1 MPAVLAGVYRLARR
15 ARHPRRG
22 ISSDPSRRN
31 APSRHRGL
39 CFCRD
44 RLACGRGTETSR
56 VCTPYPCHRSRRGDR
71 VVATAAIAVVVAAA
85 AIAVV
90 VAAAAIAVV
99 VATAAIVAIAVAS
112 VSPTAIVPS
121 AAAAIVP
128 STPTTII
135 VVASR
140 SVASIAVPAAV
151 SLIRSTARS
160 SAESPREPTGNRATP
175 LGVHEH
181 ALALD
186 PSPVRGP
193 VRRLEVVL
201 ARELDEGV
209 PPGISLLILHHAHR
223 SHVAEPLKLPSKRS
237 LVDVF
242 AETSDEEG
250 AIGVADGV
258 GIGFRVVRL
267 RSLRVG
273 GGAGGGA
280 LLLDACTPRA
290 AGASAGADGG
300 GSSLGSENS
309 ETRCATPVMRWVIL
323 DLAGRGMYSM
333 GSRGLK

>member
-1 MPAVLAGVYRLARR
+1 MVPAVLAGVYRLARR

-71 VVATAAIAVVVAAA
+71 GHRSRRGDRGRRSRGRDRGRR
-85 AIAVV
+85 
-90 VAAAAIAVV
+90 AAAAIAVV

-193 VRRLEVVL
+193 IRRLEVVL

-280 LLLDACTPRA
+280 LLLDAVRRA
-290 AGASAGADGG
+290 AGSPPRGRMGADRP
-300 GSSLGSENS
+300 LDRK
-309 ETRCATPVMRWVIL
+309 TRRRGAPRPSCA
-323 DLAGRGMYSM
+323 G
-333 GSRGLK
+333 